1 MRTIAFTSLLVLAVG
16 ALFAFRNKVAAL
28 DKISALMIS
37 RQVQGGKSIT
47 VKANIY
53 YQRNGNMVTHF
64 TYPRQYF
71 VIANKS
77 GEVKMYDPVR
87 NSVILYQNFLF
98 GTQSSQFY
106 YFFSGK
112 SSDMGLSD
120 IGYVQTSIKPEKN
133 LLVSLWKLKVPDKK
147 SAIQV
152 VKLVYQGAN
161 PVYMHYE
168 DAAGKIIRK
177 VFYANYSQLGNT
189 AFPSTST
196 EIVYADGDST
206 VSKTNFSEFKFNQ
219 EAAGQYFDFQ
229 VPANAKIEK

>member
-1 MRTIAFTSLLVLAVG
+1 MKTSLLVLLLCF
-16 ALFAFRNKVAAL
+16 LFAFSDKPAAL
-28 DKISALMIS
+28 DKISAMMIS

-71 VIANKS
+71 VIANKT
-77 GEVKMYDPVR
+77 GEVKMYDPIK

-120 IGYVQTSIKPEKN
+120 IGYTQTSIKSERN
-133 LLVSLWKLKVPDKK
+133 LLVSMWKLKVPDKK
-147 SAIQV
+147 SAIQS
-152 VKLVYQGAN
+152 VKLVYQGSN

-168 DAAGKIIRK
+168 DGTGNIIRK
-177 VFYANYSQLGNT
+177 VFYANYSQLDNT
-189 AFPSTST
+189 SFPFTTT

-206 VSKTNFSEFKFNQ
+206 VSKTNFSDFKFNQ
-219 EAAGQYFDFQ
+219 EAAGQYFDFK
-229 VPANAKIEK
+229 VPANARIER